1 MKIIRFFLLFLF
13 FFEYSYSIYQNTNS
27 SRMVAKSEMKMKSKI
42 IDIKGLE
49 EKVPLKIEM
58 VNLADDGNI
67 KLIFNHENMELFS
80 DKNDLVNIDISKT
93 STDKSQ
99 TGFNIKVKSNIL
111 DQNLIEVLK
120 TKQFIELDT
129 LEKEK
134 MKVIKLTAIYR

>member
-27 SRMVAKSEMKMKSKI
+27 NRMVAKSEMKMKSKI
-42 IDIKGLE
+42 TDIKGLE

-58 VNLADDGNI
+58 VNLTDDGNI

-80 DKNDLVNIDISKT
+80 DRNDLVNIDISKT
-93 STDKSQ
+93 NTDKSQ

>member
-58 VNLADDGNI
+58 VNLTDDGNI

-80 DKNDLVNIDISKT
+80 DRNDLVNIDISKT
-93 STDKSQ
+93 NTDKSQ